1 MFSSL
6 LPVKIKHIYLDLE
19 LKVVGHDCSVNGSE
33 IGRWGRMDYNEEEE
47 GEWEE
52 RGHTSIKKDKGNKRV
67 RNESDDNSGS
77 DKEQESVQKERNEEY
92 IVIVRFNEKEQEN
105 MKRVNPFMLTT
116 ILAKKIGDIVYAKV
130 LNDGN
135 LMVKCADSKQLEI
148 ALKIKE
154 IGKCKVENVGRV
166 GDQRKVGYT
175 GVITGIPINVSMEE
189 LKKKIKGGNVMK
201 VQRLK
206 SNKEGVLRDSESVAI
221 EFEGENIPKKVFLGF
236 MSYPVRAYVPKPLR
250 CYKCQR
256 FGHTAKNCSRQRR
269 CARCSGD
276 HDYGNCGTGT
286 PPKCCSCGGDHNVA
300 YGGCEIMKK
309 ETKIQKIRVER
320 RISYADAVKVIKAG
334 DNNTSERENLGVMKH
349 TQRSVDR
356 LYVEKRDLVT
366 FIAGV
371 INSTAE
377 VKSKNDKIQLVVK
390 AAINHL
396 GLVGLTWEEVR
407 ENLAI
412 QSSQEASWVG

>member
-1 MFSSL
+1 
-6 LPVKIKHIYLDLE
+6 
-19 LKVVGHDCSVNGSE
+19 
-33 IGRWGRMDYNEEEE
+33 MDYNEEEE
-47 GEWEE
+47 GEWEDK
-52 RGHTSIKKDKGNKRV
+52 RGQTSGKKDKGNKRV
-67 RNESDDNSGS
+67 RNETDDSSGS
-77 DKEQESVQKERNEEY
+77 EKEQESVQKEIKEEY
-92 IVIVRFNEKEQEN
+92 VVIVRFNEKDQEN
-105 MKRVNPFMLTT
+105 MKKVNPFMLTT
-116 ILAKKIGDIVYAKV
+116 ILSKKIGDIVYAKV

-135 LMVKCADSKQLEI
+135 LMVRCADAKQLEK

-154 IGKCKVENVGRV
+154 MGKCKVENVGRV
-166 GDQRKVGYT
+166 GDLRKVGCT
-175 GVITGIPINVSMEE
+175 GVITGIPTNVSMEE

-221 EFEGENIPKKVFLGF
+221 EFEGENTPKKVFLGF
-236 MSYPVRAYVPKPLR
+236 MSYPVRIYVPKPLR
-250 CYKCQR
+250 CYRCQR
-256 FGHTAKNCSRQRR
+256 FGHTAKNCNRQRR
-269 CARCSGD
+269 CARCGGD
-276 HDYGNCGTGT
+276 HEYGNCGTGT

-300 YGGCEIMKK
+300 YGGCEIMRK

-320 RISYADAVKVIKAG
+320 RISYADAVKVIRKRE
-334 DNNTSERENLGVMKH
+334 NNTSETENMGIMKPI
-349 TQRSVDR
+349 QRSEEG
-356 LYVEKRDLVT
+356 LYVKKGDLVT

-377 VKSKNDKIQLVVK
+377 VKSKNDQIQLVVK

-412 QSSQEASWVG
+412 QSSQEVSWVG